1 MLSLVWDSLGEGGPR
16 RVLLVHHERHMV
28 RQIQVALLRQGHHL
42 TIVSSCEEAIDKARS
57 TPYHIVMVD
66 AGLPGGRCANA
77 IRELRM
83 LPTMGGVPIW
93 VIGAEK
99 EDEAVLTE
107 QSFAPVHV
115 LSRKA

>member
-1 MLSLVWDSLGEGGPR
+1 MWDSLGEGGPR

-28 RQIQVALLRQGHHL
+28 RQIQVTLLRQGHHL
-42 TIVSSCEEAIDKARS
+42 TIVCSCEEAIDKARS
-57 TPYHIVMVD
+57 TPYHVVMLD
-66 AGLPGGRCANA
+66 AALPGGRCANA

-83 LPTMGGVPIW
+83 LPNMLGIPIW

-99 EDEAVLTE
+99 EDELTLKDAA
-107 QSFAPVHV
+107 FGPLHV